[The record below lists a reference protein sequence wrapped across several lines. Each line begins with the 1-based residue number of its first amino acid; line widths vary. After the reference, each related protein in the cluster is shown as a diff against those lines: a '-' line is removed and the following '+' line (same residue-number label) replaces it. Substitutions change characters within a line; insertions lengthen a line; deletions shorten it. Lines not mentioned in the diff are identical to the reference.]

1 MTTIASSPSSLSW
14 HRSLPTPGGSPLAA
28 IACGNHANSCMPVC
42 NSPRRPSA
50 ERKADGSRLTHPPPH
65 LCLFAHRPAASPVPS
80 PSPRSTELS
89 SVSSPFDALPKM
101 MATPNATSTSASA
114 QYSQLPRSVSGSKR
128 EAEPVSMTTN
138 GEPASKRP
146 YYGKCQYKTGKCFN
160 ERTLKRNGDAHSLC
174 EEHRIKQNLIQRRS
188 DRKYQTVHAIRRRER
203 SQRRAVLKKQVSM
216 AVAQQLFYE
225 HQQQKTLGIPLPQH
239 HPLHLLTASN
249 GGSTPTPGAS
259 GIVGLAPPIQ
269 VPQSSSAFMLEGQN
283 GIGSPLVL
291 SFQPQSVRTDA
302 TAGTHTKMGAVAVQ
316 PGNGIKDELTPT
328 GIDDFMPDSFL
339 NIPMPAGSHSMPA
352 LRDDEIEETGSMG
365 DHFGYMPIVSCSG
378 DKETWSDD
386 DIEFLQTI
394 LLA

>member
-1 MTTIASSPSSLSW
+1 
-14 HRSLPTPGGSPLAA
+14 
-28 IACGNHANSCMPVC
+28 
-42 NSPRRPSA
+42 
-50 ERKADGSRLTHPPPH
+50 
-65 LCLFAHRPAASPVPS
+65 
-80 PSPRSTELS
+80 
-89 SVSSPFDALPKM
+89 M
-101 MATPNATSTSASA
+101 MATTNSANSNTTPAGST

-128 EAEPVSMTTN
+128 EAEPVSAATN
-138 GEPASKRP
+138 GEPAAKRP

-239 HPLHLLTASN
+239 HPLHLLTANTN
-249 GGSTPTPGAS
+249 GSAAAAPGAP

-269 VPQSSSAFMLEGQN
+269 VPQPPSAFILDGQN
-283 GIGSPLVL
+283 SMASSLVL
-291 SFQPQSVRTDA
+291 SFQPQSGRADSSSSSSQKSRTVT
-302 TAGTHTKMGAVAVQ
+302 TANAGV
-316 PGNGIKDELTPT
+316 KDESTPT
-328 GIDDFMPDSFL
+328 GIDNFTPDSFL
-339 NIPMPAGSHSMPA
+339 SIPMSSGAHSMPA
-352 LRDDEIEETGSMG
+352 LREDEIDDSSSIGEN
-365 DHFGYMPIVSCSG
+365 FGYMPIVSCSG